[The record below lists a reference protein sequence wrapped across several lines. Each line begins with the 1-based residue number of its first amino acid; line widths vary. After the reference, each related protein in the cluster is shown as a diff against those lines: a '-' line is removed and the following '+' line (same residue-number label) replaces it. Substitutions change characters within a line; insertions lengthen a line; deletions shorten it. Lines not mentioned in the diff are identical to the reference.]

1 MFYHWQDT
9 DLILDIRVQP
19 KASSNAF
26 AEVLGERIKIRITAA
41 PVDGKANK
49 YLTIFLAKQFH
60 VAKSCVIIIS
70 GENGRNKRVKILQ
83 PDKLPD
89 IISK

>member
-1 MFYHWQDT
+1 MFYHWQNT

-19 KASSNAF
+19 KASLNTF

-41 PVDGKANK
+41 PVDGRANK
-49 YLTIFLAKQFH
+49 HLTAFLAKQFH
-60 VAKSCVIIIS
+60 VAKSRIIIIS
-70 GENGRNKRVKILQ
+70 GENGRNKRIRIIQ